1 MKPGEIVSVIITA
14 YNSSSFIIET
24 LESVYNQTWKNIEII
39 VTDDRSVDDTVE
51 KYRAWIEMHSERFFH
66 SELIISETNTGVAA
80 NANRGLKAASGEW
93 IKFIAADDTLL
104 PDCIEQN
111 MKYLETNPQV
121 RILFSKVSI
130 YNESFIPEN
139 FIEVTEDDSH
149 DPRSIMYP
157 SRDAFSQYRM
167 LLVSDRI
174 HYTPSAFINRETLLS
189 EGGYDESIKPM
200 EDYPLWLKL
209 TGKGYRL
216 YFMDRVTV
224 NYRRHSKALNNKNEN
239 FLVNPNYFKSENF
252 RKQYTYPYLP
262 GFIRLDQ
269 RLNWY
274 LSFIFRWPQLNRD
287 TRPNRILHKVI
298 ITYLNPFKYYLYFIR
313 RMKKVSTGNELYY

>member
-1 MKPGEIVSVIITA
+1 MKSGDIVSVIITS

-24 LESVYNQTWKNIEII
+24 LESVYNQTWENIEII
-39 VTDDRSVDDTVE
+39 VTDDCSVDDTVE
-51 KYRAWIEMHSERFFH
+51 KCRAWIKKYGERFCH
-66 SELIISETNTGVAA
+66 SELIISEANTGVAA
-80 NANRGLKAASGEW
+80 NANRGLKAASGAW

-104 PDCIEQN
+104 PRCIEQN
-111 MKYLETNPQV
+111 MEYQETNPEV

-149 DPRSIMYP
+149 DPRSIMHP
-157 SRDAFSQYRM
+157 SRNACSQYKM

-174 HYTPSAFINRETLLS
+174 HYTPSAFVNRETLLS
-189 EGGYDESIKPM
+189 EGGYDESIKLM

-209 TGKGYRL
+209 TGKGYKL
-216 YFMDRVTV
+216 YFMDSVTV
-224 NYRRHSKALNNKNEN
+224 NYRRHSKALNNKSQNY
-239 FLVNPNYFKSENF
+239 LVNPNYFKSENF
-252 RKQYTYPYLP
+252 RKQYTYPFLP
-262 GFIRLDQ
+262 DVIRHEQ
-269 RLNWY
+269 QLNWF

-287 TRPNRILHKVI
+287 TRLNRILHKVI
-298 ITYLNPFKYYLYFIR
+298 ITHLNPFKYYLYFIR